1 MKPTSLVARAL
12 FPLSAGVS
20 TGVRRLA
27 PGARRLACG
36 AMLMAF
42 GVPAIAQ
49 DAPKSLL
56 PPGFDPPTSNTP
68 AAPAPLLPGIGSPP
82 ASAPEPAPGEPPPLL
97 PAQAGAETPAP
108 PPDPFAN
115 RNLPAGA
122 PIGLFNVAPGGFGPT
137 AFAGSNGRLLA
148 GLAGRITAPIA
159 SRWAMITLR
168 SALLARVPGPPG
180 LGDGDWVAARSGL
193 LMRLGEADG
202 ARRLIDALPVERFT
216 PATYRIAAQ
225 VSLAAADL
233 AGLCPIAATG
243 RALSPSPLW
252 DLAFAM
258 CAGMEGDDITAASL
272 IDALRNQPGRVE
284 PFDVRLAA
292 RVAILAGGAGRAEG
306 INWQE
311 VEGISLFRYG
321 VASAAGV
328 QVPADRLSGLGPAH
342 AGWAARNANLP
353 AATRLPLLRRAAAL
367 GSISAA
373 ELASGV
379 AALSISDAGGGYADN
394 SRAGRLREAFTA
406 GSPAAR
412 AAALAAIRSDVA
424 AGADPYGALLET
436 ATAARAIRPAAA
448 LASAA
453 PDIIAALLAM
463 GDARAALAWWPAVRD
478 GDAAVRLNS
487 WALLAAGSGGVPISV
502 ADFKDWQGSV
512 SPRAAAMLLAS
523 LSGLGQAPGS
533 DWAGLKRDLIPP
545 VANRWTA
552 AIRSAGQRQAAGEVA
567 LLAATGLQGAG
578 WADVPPAHVEAI
590 VAALVAAGRVAD
602 ARRLAAEAV
611 TRSR

>member
-1 MKPTSLVARAL
+1 MAGLWLHLVTGTAAL
-12 FPLSAGVS
+12 AG
-20 TGVRRLA
+20 
-27 PGARRLACG
+27 
-36 AMLMAF
+36 
-42 GVPAIAQ
+42 Q
-49 DAPKSLL
+49 DAPRSLL
-56 PPGFDPPTSNTP
+56 PPGFDPPPAAAP
-68 AAPAPLLPGIGSPP
+68 AAPAPLLPGAPP
-82 ASAPEPAPGEPPPLL
+82 QPAPEPDAQPGQPPLL
-97 PAQAGAETPAP
+97 PPEAGEDTPAP

-115 RNLPAGA
+115 RLSPPGA
-122 PIGLFNVAPGGFGPT
+122 PIGLFNPRPGDLT

-148 GLAGRITAPIA
+148 GLAARIARPIA
-159 SRWAMITLR
+159 SRWAMINLR
-168 SALLARVPGPPG
+168 VALLARVPGPPG
-180 LGDGDWVAARSGL
+180 INDGDWVAARSGL
-193 LMRLGEADG
+193 LLRLGEADG
-202 ARRLIDALPVERFT
+202 ARRLIDALTVERFT
-216 PATYRIAAQ
+216 PATYRIAAP

-272 IDALRNQPGRVE
+272 IDALRNQGNRQSGRVE

-292 RVAILAGGAGRAEG
+292 RVAVLAGGAGRAEG

-328 QVPADRLSGLGPAH
+328 MVPAERLAGLGPAH
-342 AGWAARNANLP
+342 AGWAVRNANLP
-353 AATRLPLLRRAAAL
+353 APTRLPLLRRAAAL

-379 AALSISDAGGGYADN
+379 AALSPADAGGGFADN

-424 AGADPYGALLET
+424 AGEDPYGALLET
-436 ATAARAIRPAAA
+436 ATAARAVRPAAA
-448 LASAA
+448 LADAA

-463 GDARAALAWWPAVRD
+463 GDARAALAWWPAVRE
-478 GDAAVRLNS
+478 GDAAARLNS

-502 ADFKDWQGSV
+502 SDFKDWQGQAR
-512 SPRAAAMLLAS
+512 PRATAMLLAS
-523 LSGLGQAPGS
+523 LSGLGQAQGN
-533 DWAGLKRDLIPP
+533 DWNRLKRDLIPA
-545 VANRWTA
+545 VNNRWTA
-552 AIRSAGQRQAAGEVA
+552 AIRAAGQRRAGGEVA

-590 VAALVAAGRVAD
+590 VAALVAAGRVAE
-602 ARRLAAEAV
+602 ARRIAAEAV
-611 TRSR
+611 TRTR